1 MILAT
6 NNKGKLME
14 IKKILKEYQIYSLR
28 DKNINIDVIEDENT
42 DISEIKRGNWNVFKE
57 YVSNLPSLN

>member
-42 DISEIKRGNWNVFKE
+42 FSF
-57 YVSNLPSLN
+57 